1 MSAGNSPLPLGE
13 RPGDGVAGPG
23 EGFPQPPDTGP
34 EGSLSHS
41 LAQRRIVRF
50 DPGHAVIEYE
60 VLPAICHSGGVA
72 QGGFVAGWIDA
83 AMAHAVM
90 AKYGFERVP
99 ISLELKVSYFAPANP
114 GRVLAEGWIE
124 KAGGR
129 TVFAEGR
136 LTTLDG
142 KILAKA
148 SSTISLIDAAKVAA
162 KMV

>member
-1 MSAGNSPLPLGE
+1 MSEHDLGM
-13 RPGDGVAGPG
+13 
-23 EGFPQPPDTGP
+23 PQPPDTGP
-34 EGSLSHS
+34 EGSLPHS

-50 DPGHAVIEYE
+50 EPGHAVIEYE

-90 AKYGFERVP
+90 AKFGMARVP
-99 ISLELKVSYFAPANP
+99 ISLELKISYFAPANP
-114 GRVLAEGWIE
+114 GLVWAEAWIE

-129 TVFAEGR
+129 TLFAEGR
-136 LTTLDG
+136 LTTPDG
-142 KILAKA
+142 RVLAKG

-162 KMV
+162 KMM